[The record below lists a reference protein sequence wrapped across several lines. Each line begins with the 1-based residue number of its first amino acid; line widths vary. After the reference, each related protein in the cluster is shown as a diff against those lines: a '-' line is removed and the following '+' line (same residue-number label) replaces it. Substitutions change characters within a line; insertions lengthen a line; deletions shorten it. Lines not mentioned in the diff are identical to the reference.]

1 MNTSI
6 SAKNIV
12 LVEDDP
18 NLAANLE
25 DMLDLYGYEVPGILD
40 NAETAFQIIIQLH
53 PDLILLDIQ
62 LKGEKS
68 GIQLAEKLRTH
79 TNIPIVFLTGSS
91 GIDVVRKIKHLKPE
105 GIITKPFTAEGL
117 ITNIELALEVF
128 ALRAID
134 TRISNEHKNQ
144 TEFFIR
150 ENGWLKKINIQEITW
165 IKTEGNY
172 THIFI
177 VNKQHTLRNT
187 VKEVM
192 EKLPVEQFIRIHK
205 SFIVN
210 IDKIEALSSSA
221 VKIANQEIPIG
232 RRYYQAL
239 MTKIPK
245 LTN

>member
-40 NAETAFQIIIQLH
+40 NAETAFQIIIQLR

-68 GIQLAEKLRTH
+68 GIQLAEELRAL
-79 TNIPIVFLTGSS
+79 TNIPIVFLTGST

-172 THIFI
+172 THIFKA
-177 VNKQHTLRNT
+177 NKQHTLRNT

-205 SFIVN
+205 SYIVN
-210 IDKIEALSSSA
+210 IDKIEALNSSA
-221 VKIANQEIPIG
+221 VKIANHEIPIG
-232 RRYYQAL
+232 RSYYQAL
-239 MTKIPK
+239 LTKIPK
-245 LTN
+245 LTT